1 MEEKKIMDQ
10 QVAVDEQE
18 NLKTQEASEEICPEA
33 GEAEFSG
40 GEENLN
46 PEDPTDATEPEVE
59 VVEDEKAPQAV
70 ALEEEKKNLLD
81 RLARL
86 QAEFDNFRR
95 RVAQEK
101 LDLRAR
107 ANENLFTELLPII
120 DNFER
125 AIGTGEG
132 DNENYSKG
140 IEMIYRQILNL
151 FEKEGIQ
158 PIEAE
163 GEFFDPN
170 LHHAVMKES
179 QEGVEEDT
187 IIQVLQKGYFYK
199 DRVLRPAMVKVAE

>member
-1 MEEKKIMDQ
+1 MEEKKSMNQ
-10 QVAVDEQE
+10 QATVDEQE
-18 NLKTQEASEEICPEA
+18 TLKTQEASEEICPEA
-33 GEAEFSG
+33 GEAEFSA
-40 GEENLN
+40 GEENFN
-46 PEDPTDATEPEVE
+46 PEDSTDGVEPEVE
-59 VVEDEKAPQAV
+59 VLEDEKVPEV
-70 ALEEEKKNLLD
+70 VVLEEEKKNLLD

-107 ANENLFTELLPII
+107 ANENLLIELLPIL

-132 DNENYSKG
+132 ENQNYNKG
-140 IEMIYRQILNL
+140 VEMIYRQILNL

-163 GEFFDPN
+163 GELFDPN